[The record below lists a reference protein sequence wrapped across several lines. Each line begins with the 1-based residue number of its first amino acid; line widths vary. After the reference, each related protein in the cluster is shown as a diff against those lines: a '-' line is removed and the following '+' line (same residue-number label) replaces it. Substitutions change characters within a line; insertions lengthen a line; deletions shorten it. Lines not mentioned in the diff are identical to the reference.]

1 MKKLLSFALPTLFI
15 AFGVTASA
23 TSLLNITSSNFSAG
37 GGGGGFNAT
46 LNGGPQFT
54 VFCVDATDNFNYGGN
69 NTGGSTAGYTVNVN
83 TFLGTGV
90 LSQTRDNNLTAYEQA
105 GFLTSLYNTTTGNNT
120 YGGNNEIQFAIWA
133 ITGTK
138 ACADATCTADVALA
152 TSNYAAF
159 MSNHT
164 VTVYTD
170 YRSGCTAAGGLTQ
183 SGCMQEFVTTAPSTA
198 TPEPSSAALLGL
210 GGGLIGL
217 GSLRR
222 QKKVAK
228 N

>member
-1 MKKLLSFALPTLFI
+1 MKKLLSFALPTLLI

-23 TSLLNITSSNFSAG
+23 TSLLDVTSLNFSAG

-54 VFCVDATDNFNYGGN
+54 VFCVDDSDTFSYNTNY
-69 NTGGSTAGYTVNVN
+69 TINVN
-83 TFLGTGV
+83 TFVGSGTIT
-90 LSQTRDNNLTAYEQA
+90 QTRNDNLTHYEEA
-105 GFLTSLYNTTTGNNT
+105 GFLTSLYNTTTGTNT
-120 YGGNNEIQFAIWA
+120 YGGNNEIQYAIWA

-138 ACADATCTADVALA
+138 ACADATCTADLSLA
-152 TSNYAAF
+152 ASNYASF

-170 YRSGCTAAGGLTQ
+170 YRSGCTATGGLTQ

-198 TPEPSSAALLGL
+198 TPEPNSAALLGL
-210 GGGLIGL
+210 GGSLIGL

-222 QKKVAK
+222 RKKAAK

>member
-37 GGGGGFNAT
+37 GGGGFNAT

-54 VFCVDATDNFNYGGN
+54 VFCVDASDTFSY
-69 NTGGSTAGYTVNVN
+69 NTNYTVNVN

-90 LSQTRDNNLTAYEQA
+90 ISQTRDNSLTAYEQA

-183 SGCMQEFVTTAPSTA
+183 SGCMQEFITTAPSTA

-210 GGGLIGL
+210 GGGLIGF

-222 QKKVAK
+222 RKKAAK